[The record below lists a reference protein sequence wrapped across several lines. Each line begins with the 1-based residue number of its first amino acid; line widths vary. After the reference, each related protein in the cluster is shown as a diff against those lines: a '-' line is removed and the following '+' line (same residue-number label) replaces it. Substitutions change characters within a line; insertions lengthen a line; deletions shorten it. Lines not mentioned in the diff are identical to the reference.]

1 MTDSGQPTE
10 GGPGARTRA
19 DFGLTVHRQTRAV
32 SPQSESCTC
41 NGPMD
46 LEAGTGPAR
55 RACKEPHFR
64 HGTQPEGHPHSPGPG
79 PVRGL
84 LGTCGTTGPAGRAQR
99 AGQQDSESVL
109 QRPSGRPRARH
120 RQSRTRG
127 PLSVHRSPEPA
138 AVRGTA
144 RMDSENPAQASEAN
158 HSGPRRFTR
167 PRTGARNREPRVSHT
182 LAR

>member
-19 DFGLTVHRQTRAV
+19 DLGLPVHRRTRAV
-32 SPQSESCTC
+32 SPQSESCIC
-41 NGPMD
+41 NGPTNI
-46 LEAGTGPAR
+46 EAGTGPAR
-55 RACKEPHFR
+55 RACKEP
-64 HGTQPEGHPHSPGPG
+64 QSDPGPSRRAILTLPG
-79 PVRGL
+79 PVLSGVSSARAARQGQRTRHSGPGGKMRG
-84 LGTCGTTGPAGRAQR
+84 Q
-99 AGQQDSESVL
+99 SVA
-109 QRPSGRPRARH
+109 PGRPRVMH

-144 RMDSENPAQASEAN
+144 RMDSENPAQASKAN
-158 HSGPRRFTR
+158 HSGPRRITQ
-167 PRTGARNREPRVSHT
+167 PGTGARNREPRVSHT